1 MKTTDITAT
10 LALIGVIGLAFHA
23 FKAGGSSEKQPVL
36 KDAIVAF
43 ESVACPTG
51 WIAHSKSEGRFLVSA
66 GKSSTDAK
74 HEFNLHT
81 TGGKLSHLHS
91 GKTSTA
97 PTTSGE
103 DDKKH
108 RRTGAH
114 SHTFKTSEDLHVPP
128 YYVVTFCKAEA

>member
-51 WIAHSKSEGRFLVSA
+51 TLLV
-66 GKSSTDAK
+66 
-74 HEFNLHT
+74 ENLVIFIQEKLQRHLPRPERMT
-81 TGGKLSHLHS
+81 KNIGGLEHILILLRRLKIYTYHHIMLSHSVKLKLDS
-91 GKTSTA
+91 FSA
-97 PTTSGE
+97 
-103 DDKKH
+103 
-108 RRTGAH
+108 
-114 SHTFKTSEDLHVPP
+114 
-128 YYVVTFCKAEA
+128 

>member
-51 WIAHSKSEGRFLVSA
+51 WITHSKSEGRFLVSA
-66 GKSSTDAK
+66 GKSDDGHQFDLLGSSGNTK
-74 HEFNLHT
+74 HSHT
-81 TGGKLSHLHS
+81 GT
-91 GKTSTA
+91 TSTA
-97 PTTSGE
+97 PASSGE
-103 DDKKH
+103 DDTSH
-108 RRTGAH
+108 PRSGSH
-114 SHTFKTSEDLHVPP
+114 SHSFTTNGNSHLPP
-128 YYVVTFCKAEA
+128 YYVVTFCKKV